1 MDAFI
6 IELKNQPG
14 TFARVADAAGSRGI
28 NIICAGAAFADFGL
42 AVVVSDND
50 EALRGALT
58 DIGADFRA
66 VRALSVRLDNRP
78 GTAAEVAKMLADE
91 GINLELFLPMEICE
105 GHAVATIACDN
116 PDRAME
122 LFADRI
128 VG

>member
-14 TFARVADAAGSRGI
+14 TFAKVTDAAGSRGI

-42 AVVVSDND
+42 AVVVSDD
-50 EALRGALT
+50 DDALRSALT

-78 GTAAEVAKMLADE
+78 GTAAEVSKLLADE
-91 GINLELFLPMEICE
+91 GINLDVFLPMEICE

-116 PDRAME
+116 PDRAKE
-122 LFADRI
+122 LLGDRV